1 MLAPPARPAQCV
13 GPGGGFVAVVVV
25 AADAEEFKYFVEAE
39 REEAAVFWC
48 VGVGL
53 GRAGRRVV
61 VRLYLRTVSGPP
73 FLALCAV
80 MARNEWAS
88 MARAIWRCQA
98 LYLRTWYS
106 SSPTSFLPE
115 PKHSSMGQRAPATAT
130 RSPNPAWVGLWQ

>member
-1 MLAPPARPAQCV
+1 MLAPLVRPAQCV

-25 AADAEEFKYFVEAE
+25 AAADAEEFTYFGEAE
-39 REEAAVFWC
+39 RDEAAVFWC

-61 VRLYLRTVSGPP
+61 VCLYLRTVSGPP

-80 MARNEWAS
+80 MVRNEWAS
-88 MARAIWRCQA
+88 MARVIWRCQA
-98 LYLRTWYS
+98 LYLRTSYS

-115 PKHSSMGQRAPATAT
+115 PKHSSMGQRAHATVT
-130 RSPNPAWVGLWQ
+130 SSPNPACLGL